1 MSENRAIFLILN
13 GSRHD
18 NGVLEQNYV
27 SFRLR
32 TIKTRP
38 LRRLN
43 GHDARFQ
50 LFEDLMRSKGYSPVI
65 YEDGTIIIQMP
76 SSDKYG
82 PVLREIA
89 NVYYLAEKMEARR

>member
-1 MSENRAIFLILN
+1 MSENRKTFLILN
-13 GSRHD
+13 GSRVE
-18 NGVLEQNYV
+18 NGIVEQNYV

-89 NVYYLAEKMEARR
+89 NVYYLAEKMEAVR